1 MVRDFLRKT
10 VAICEKGGKYICHIA
25 LLGNMIIEDL
35 DLSAICQV
43 LHELIPE
50 DVFENYCIIVVED
63 DDEKKLIGGYDLN
76 LFLQK
81 YSNVFEV
88 KGMFEEVL
96 FELLKHYY
104 IDDRFFHIDKF
115 VIAADNAKTANL
127 LRNILPEYNYE
138 ERHPDVFLI
147 RSMVESQMPGGLRYA
162 VSDIFVAALMKL
174 SMDDMGLLES
184 IAYGDF
190 EIPEDISKLPFNC

>member
-1 MVRDFLRKT
+1 M
-10 VAICEKGGKYICHIA
+10 
-25 LLGNMIIEDL
+25 
-35 DLSAICQV
+35 SAICQV

-115 VIAADNAKTANL
+115 VIAADNAKTASL
-127 LRNILPEYNYE
+127 LRDILPEYNYE

-174 SMDDMGLLES
+174 SMDDMGLFES

>member
-1 MVRDFLRKT
+1 M
-10 VAICEKGGKYICHIA
+10 
-25 LLGNMIIEDL
+25 

>member
-1 MVRDFLRKT
+1 MQNNLILILKFYGLQDVNTKGLQNIKREINCFHEVVVIDYKYLYEIIK
-10 VAICEKGGKYICHIA
+10 EKYELYHPYYRFA
-25 LLGNMIIEDL
+25 LEDL

-104 IDDRFFHIDKF
+104 IDDRFFS
-115 VIAADNAKTANL
+115 
-127 LRNILPEYNYE
+127 Y
-138 ERHPDVFLI
+138 
-147 RSMVESQMPGGLRYA
+147 
-162 VSDIFVAALMKL
+162 
-174 SMDDMGLLES
+174 
-184 IAYGDF
+184 
-190 EIPEDISKLPFNC
+190 